1 MAKATILGSGT
12 SFGVPVVGCSC
23 DVCTSHDPRDRR
35 TRTSGVVETEDG
47 TRILIDTPP
56 ELRLQLIG
64 ARVARVDAVLY
75 THDHADHV
83 HGIDDLRAMSVA
95 NGPLELYGA
104 ADVLERIANRFR
116 YIFDD
121 AVRPPR
127 GTSKPELVPVPVASG
142 RPIPLGGLSVIP
154 LEFDHGTMTVYGY
167 RFGDFAYLTDV
178 KKAPPQSRKALT
190 GVRYLVVNALFEKT
204 HPTHLSI
211 PEAIALAHEIGA
223 ERTYLTHLTHRYSH
237 EALKARLPDDV
248 EPAYDGLV
256 IEW

>member
-1 MAKATILGSGT
+1 MAKTTILGSGT

-23 DVCTSHDPRDRR
+23 DVCTSSDSRDRR
-35 TRTSGVVETEDG
+35 TRTSALVETEDG

-64 ARVARVDAVLY
+64 AGVGRVDAVLY

-83 HGIDDLRAMSVA
+83 HGIDDLRAMSVS

-104 ADVLERIANRFR
+104 ADVLDRIGQRFR

-127 GTSKPELVPVPVASG
+127 GTSKPELVPVPVANG
-142 RPIPLGGLSVIP
+142 QLIPLGGVTVLP
-154 LEFDHGTMTVYGY
+154 LEFGHGTMTVYGY

-178 KKAPPQSRKALT
+178 KTAPAESRRALA
-190 GVRYLVVNALFEKT
+190 GVRYLVVNALFEKS

-211 PEAIALAHEIGA
+211 SEAIALAHEVGA

-237 EALKARLPDDV
+237 EALHAKLPDDV